1 MRIAAYGGKSD
12 AHGHGA
18 EVLTAERL
26 GSTQFQPAMGRR
38 RSVATTEEKVVVGVI
53 AALGAVGALL
63 SSASPT
69 GHTVIDALYRV
80 GFVVL
85 LTLAASRAR
94 RWSVVIGSAL
104 AAVGSLG
111 LALVA
116 AVIALLLAVFL
127 VGRDVRSRVYG
138 AAIGALMGFA
148 LLRLELGGFLGS
160 SVLIAIVASGCV
172 FFSAYRTASRR
183 AKARLRLGSAIA
195 GLVIVVG
202 ASLAIYQAAVF
213 RSDLQAA
220 VDDTLDGIDTLESGK
235 TTDASERFADASKQF
250 RSVSDT
256 AGQWWLMPSHLVPVV
271 SQNVQ
276 VITSM
281 SDAGAS
287 LTDAAASASEEVDY
301 ERLRR
306 PGGGVDLGVLATF
319 REPVAE
325 TADRLATAT
334 GVVDDLDS
342 PWIVGPLAEKVDEFR
357 VEAVDLRDQ
366 AELAVLGVESAPKI
380 LGGAGTRRYLV
391 LLGNPAE
398 ARDIGGHIGNIA
410 ELSVT
415 EGSITLEEVREP
427 LELAQPA
434 LDKELATMDQGFP
447 DSLLEL
453 SPARHPQNW
462 GGSSDFPTDAR
473 LAALLYQRKTG
484 VKVDGVMY
492 ADPFTLAGM
501 MTVTGPV
508 NAPGLDRALT
518 SSNVVEFLTREQFT
532 LYEPGDEANGAVTE
546 LVREIF
552 RRFTAST
559 LPGPKGLSEVFGP
572 LTGEGRFRM
581 VSFRA
586 EDARLLARLGLA
598 NGLRPTNGEDLI
610 AVLNRNANPSKIDTF
625 LQRDSTYR
633 VEWDPDSGAL
643 SSSVEVVLR
652 NDAPSSG
659 LPVDVIGNG
668 GGLPLGTNRTDLI
681 VLTPLEAVRATV
693 DGKDAPIAPLRDQG
707 MWRHTI
713 RVEIPPGAT
722 VTIRLELEG
731 EVDPGKTYRLT
742 AGGQP
747 LVQKGELKVH
757 VSAEGHEIVPGD
769 GISVGREGAVV
780 TLSDVGKKVLTL
792 RAE

>member
-1 MRIAAYGGKSD
+1 MRIAADGSD
-12 AHGHGA
+12 TDARGPA
-18 EVLTAERL
+18 AVLTAERL
-26 GSTQFQPAMGRR
+26 GSTQPQPTMGRR
-38 RSVATTEEKVVVGVI
+38 RSVATTEQKIAVAVI
-53 AALGAVGALL
+53 TAVGAVGALL
-63 SSASPT
+63 SDASPT
-69 GHTVIDALYRV
+69 GHSVIDAVYRV
-80 GFVVL
+80 AFVVL
-85 LTLAASRAR
+85 LALAASRAR

-104 AAVGSLG
+104 AAIGSLG
-111 LALVA
+111 FALIASVL
-116 AVIALLLAVFL
+116 ALLLAVFL

-148 LLRLELGGFLGS
+148 LLRLEVGGFLGAPIL
-160 SVLIAIVASGCV
+160 VAAVASGCV
-172 FFSAYRTASRR
+172 FFSAYRTGSRR
-183 AKARLRLGSAIA
+183 AKAQIRLG
-195 GLVIVVG
+195 LVVAVLVVVVG
-202 ASLAIYQAAVF
+202 SGLAIYQAIAF

-220 VDDTLDGIDTLESGK
+220 VDDTLGGINTLESGK
-235 TTDASERFADASKQF
+235 TIDASARFADASEQF
-250 RSVSDT
+250 RSVADT
-256 AGQWWLMPSHLVPVV
+256 AGQWWLLPSHLVPVV

-287 LTDAAASASEEVDY
+287 LTDAAYSTSKDVDY
-301 ERLRR
+301 DRLRR
-306 PGGGVDLGVLATF
+306 PGGGVDLGILAGF

-325 TADRLATAT
+325 TATRLAMASR
-334 GVVDDLDS
+334 VVDDLDS
-342 PWIVGPLAEKVDEFR
+342 PWIVGLLAEKVDEFR
-357 VEAVDLRDQ
+357 VKVVDLRDQ
-366 AELAVLGVESAPKI
+366 AELAALGVEAAPEI
-380 LGGAGTRRYLV
+380 LGGKGTRRYLV

-398 ARDIGGHIGNIA
+398 SRDLGGHIGNMA

-415 EGSITLEEVREP
+415 DGSITLEEVREP

-434 LDKELATMDQGFP
+434 LDKELAKQDQEFP

-484 VKVDGVMY
+484 VKLDGVMY

-501 MTVTGPV
+501 MSVTGPV
-508 NAPGLDRALT
+508 KAPGLDRELT
-518 SSNVVEFLTREQFT
+518 SANIVEFLTREQYT
-532 LYEPGDEANGAVTE
+532 LYEPGDEGNGAVTE

-552 RRFTAST
+552 RRFTKST
-559 LPGPKGLSEVFGP
+559 LPGPKGLSDVFGP
-572 LTGEGRFRM
+572 LTREGRFRM

-598 NGLRPTNGEDLI
+598 NGLRPTDGEDLI

-625 LQRDSTYR
+625 LQRDSTYE
-633 VEWDPDSGAL
+633 VDWDPDSGAL
-643 SSSVEVVLR
+643 MSSIEVVLR

-668 GGLPLGTNRTDLI
+668 VGLPLGTNRTDVV

-693 DGKDAPIAPLRDQG
+693 DGDDAPIAPLRDQG

-713 RVEIPPGAT
+713 RVEIPSGST
-722 VTIRLELEG
+722 VRVRLELEG
-731 EVDPGKTYRLT
+731 EVDPGSTYRLT
-742 AGGQP
+742 VGGQP
-747 LVQKGELKVH
+747 LVQKGELKVR
-757 VSAEGHEIVPGD
+757 VSVKGQEIVPGE
-769 GISVGREGAVV
+769 GISVGRDGATV

-792 RAE
+792 RVQ